1 MEDIVVAKEKLDSI
15 VDSCRSLSYMTFM
28 EVVEDANFI
37 LELMKRQQ
45 RRIEVLESLRK
56 LET

>member
-37 LELMKRQQ
+37 LELLKRQQ
-45 RRIEVLESLRK
+45 KRIEILESLRK
-56 LET
+56 LEN